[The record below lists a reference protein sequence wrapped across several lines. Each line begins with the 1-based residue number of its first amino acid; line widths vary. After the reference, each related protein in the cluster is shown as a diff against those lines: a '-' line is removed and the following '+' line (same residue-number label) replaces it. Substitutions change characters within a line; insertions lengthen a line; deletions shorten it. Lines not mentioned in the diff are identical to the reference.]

1 MKIKK
6 SQKAIFRLG
15 KRTIQS
21 APLQT
26 HILKSRFIKQDKL
39 WIKISQI
46 YQCFLQNIT
55 IKKECLH

>member
-6 SQKAIFRLG
+6 SQKAIFRLE

-26 HILKSRFIKQDKL
+26 HILKSQYFKQDKL
-39 WIKISQI
+39 WIKINKI
-46 YQCFLQNIT
+46 YQCFRQNIT